1 MCVCVCV
8 CVCGLCCVCGGGAGS
23 VGEGFLFCV
32 FFSIFKH
39 LPLKHNSGAMFICLL
54 DTMYDDILH
63 LFVCFSII

>member
-1 MCVCVCV
+1 M
-8 CVCGLCCVCGGGAGS
+8 
-23 VGEGFLFCV
+23 GEGFLFCV